1 MVLSPCANYFIMS
14 LIILNAALLG
24 IEIDM
29 SAKVD
34 MGGPVVWKFAFEFV
48 QSVRSVF
55 VSFQSLKK

>member
-34 MGGPVVWKFAFEFV
+34 VSADPLFGSLPSSSCGLCE
-48 QSVRSVF
+48 VF
-55 VSFQSLKK
+55 LFCFRV